1 MAELGWLPR
10 KIGMSVEMS
19 SWRKVCQDVL
29 ICSKANTN
37 ISGQCLM
44 GKLKSCLT
52 CSYCPTSAN
61 RNRDS
66 IKSRL
71 FLTKE
76 IKQTDNPPPQSYKG
90 VGLEDPGFKC
100 FVATTQRWYKAMPTA
115 NNPILQLL
123 SHTIKP
129 TRPFLTT
136 FFFLTNQVK
145 SF

>member
-19 SWRKVCQDVL
+19 SWRKVCQEVL

-37 ISGQCLM
+37 ISGQCLI

-76 IKQTDNPPPQSYKG
+76 KNQIDKAPPQNYK
-90 VGLEDPGFKC
+90 VVSLQAPGFKH
-100 FVATTQRWYKAMPTA
+100 FVATAVRQYKVMTTA
-115 NNPILQLL
+115 NNLIVQLL
-123 SHTIKP
+123 PHTIRP
-129 TRPFLTT
+129 TRT
-136 FFFLTNQVK
+136 
-145 SF
+145 SFTIKK

>member
-71 FLTKE
+71 FLTNEK
-76 IKQTDNPPPQSYKG
+76 KKTNRQAPHKGYK
-90 VGLEDPGFKC
+90 VVSLQDPGFKH
-100 FVATTQRWYKAMPTA
+100 FVPTA
-115 NNPILQLL
+115 VTQYNVHCKQPDIAALFTYNQAYESILN
-123 SHTIKP
+123 H
-129 TRPFLTT
+129 
-136 FFFLTNQVK
+136 VK
-145 SF
+145 